1 LDGNYFSLS
10 LLVFIKKKSI
20 LPIKNKPI
28 MEHELKYDKENEIVV
43 LSFKYHFLQ
52 KDVDP
57 LFLKVK
63 EMLEGKL
70 IRQMLVVMSEGH
82 NVENRETREATSEQ
96 LSKLNITEVAFV
108 GGNATNRMI
117 ARVLLKTGVVKLN
130 GDFFKDYEEAIKW
143 LKSKR

>member
-1 LDGNYFSLS
+1 
-10 LLVFIKKKSI
+10 
-20 LPIKNKPI
+20 
-28 MEHELKYDKENEIVV
+28 MEHELKYDIENEIVV
-43 LSFKYHFLQ
+43 LSFKNHFLQ

-57 LFLKVK
+57 LFQQVK

-130 GDFFKDYEEAIKW
+130 GDFFKDYNDAIKW

>member
-1 LDGNYFSLS
+1 M
-10 LLVFIKKKSI
+10 I
-20 LPIKNKPI
+20 
-28 MEHELKYDKENEIVV
+28 HELKYDEKNDIVI
-43 LSFKYHFLQ
+43 LAFKYHFLHT
-52 KDVDP
+52 DVEP

-63 EMLEGKL
+63 YMLEGKQ
-70 IRQMLVVMSEGH
+70 IRQMLVVMSENH

-108 GGNATNRMI
+108 GGSAANRMI
-117 ARVLLKTGVVKLN
+117 ARVLIKTGIVKLN

>member
-1 LDGNYFSLS
+1 
-10 LLVFIKKKSI
+10 
-20 LPIKNKPI
+20 
-28 MEHELKYDKENEIVV
+28 MEHELRYDEKNEIVV
-43 LSFKYHFLQ
+43 LAFKYHYLQ

-57 LFLKVK
+57 LFLLVK
-63 EMLEGKL
+63 NLLEGKQY
-70 IRQMLVVMSEGH
+70 RQMLVVMSDSH
-82 NVENRETREATSEQ
+82 NVENRETREATSDQ

-117 ARVLLKTGVVKLN
+117 ARVLLKTGIVKLN

>member
-1 LDGNYFSLS
+1 ML
-10 LLVFIKKKSI
+10 
-20 LPIKNKPI
+20 
-28 MEHELKYDKENEIVV
+28 HELMYDEKNDIVV
-43 LSFKYHFLQ
+43 LAFKFHFLH

-63 EMLEGKL
+63 EMLEGKQ
-70 IRQMLVVMSEGH
+70 IRQMLVVMSERH

-96 LSKLNITEVAFV
+96 LSKLNISEVAFV

-117 ARVLLKTGVVKLN
+117 ARVLLKTGIVKLN
-130 GDFFKDYEEAIKW
+130 GDFFKNYDEAINW